1 MTKWH
6 LPEGRTPLSSAWM
19 KAKSLDFST
28 VTRIEV
34 IDKNGRSY
42 TNWDVKAVETQL
54 QDDGRT
60 LKIFISEQDS
70 NDQTRLA

>member
-1 MTKWH
+1 MTKWV
-6 LPEGRTPLSSAWM
+6 LPEGRIPLSSAWM
-19 KAKSLDFST
+19 QEKAQDFSK
-28 VTRIEV
+28 VTRVEV

-42 TNWDVKAVETQL
+42 TNWDVKSVELQL

-60 LKIFISEQDS
+60 LKLFISEQDS

>member
-19 KAKSLDFST
+19 KAKSQDFSA
-28 VTRIEV
+28 VTRVEV

-42 TNWDVKAVETQL
+42 TNWDVKSVETQL

-60 LKIFISEQDS
+60 LKIFISEQDA